1 MKERLFME
9 FANTAVDL
17 LWSIDQ
23 WQPVRSDWSRAPLRQ
38 VRKNKGPL
46 RNASEDDSQALSG
59 RAIGLCRTKIRH

>member
-23 WQPVRSDWSRAPLRQ
+23 WQPVRSDWSRAPLRR
-38 VRKNKGPL
+38 VRKNKEPL
-46 RNASEDDSQALSG
+46 RSG
-59 RAIGLCRTKIRH
+59 RAIVLCRTKIRH